1 MPMRKTCL
9 DRCFLILLLSGCGIG
24 GGGIVWAEKE
34 KSVASRSSVTVS
46 GYCESFARK
55 YSRNHAM
62 DYRESSV
69 KIENKSDILM
79 HLSNIFQPSDS
90 KFTSGYD
97 CHFQAEGRQGEVHD
111 IAVGIFLTKT
121 LHFAEYTKWE
131 RLQIIPVEHV
141 VDETNDRAGYGVFKY
156 LEEKP

>member
-9 DRCFLILLLSGCGIG
+9 NRCFLIILLAGYGIG
-24 GGGIVWAEKE
+24 GGSIVWAEKE
-34 KSVASRSSVTVS
+34 KPVDSRSSLTVL
-46 GYCESFARK
+46 GYCENFARK

-62 DYRESSV
+62 DYQESSV
-69 KIENKSDILM
+69 KIEKTSDALM

-90 KFTSGYD
+90 KFTSEYD
-97 CHFQAEGRQGEVHD
+97 CYFQARKPQGDVHD

-131 RLQIIPVEHV
+131 RLQIIPVEYV

-156 LEEKP
+156 LVEKP

>member
-1 MPMRKTCL
+1 MPMRKTGFH
-9 DRCFLILLLSGCGIG
+9 RCFLILLLAGCGIG

-34 KSVASRSSVTVS
+34 KSVDSRSRLTVL
-46 GYCESFARK
+46 GYCENFARK

-69 KIENKSDILM
+69 KIEKKSDVLM

-90 KFTSGYD
+90 TFTSGYD
-97 CHFQAEGRQGEVHD
+97 CYFQAREPRGEVRD
-111 IAVGIFLTKT
+111 IAVGIFLAKT

-131 RLQIIPVEHV
+131 GLQIVPVEYV
-141 VDETNDRAGYGVFKY
+141 VDEANGRAGYGVFKY
-156 LEEKP
+156 LDRP